1 MPAEDWMAAG
11 GWYRP
16 ADSFTI
22 FYRPSGHG
30 DAFLMAWLTAAAQAA
45 GNDPGPHSVFAQ
57 LADPQA
63 PGVCMKC
70 HTADR
75 DQEGTAMRINWR
87 PAHNEPGA
95 HPFTTFRHTAHF
107 SLTGDN
113 GCQTCHTLNPKS
125 DYARY
130 FTAGTASAVNRDP
143 HQFQSNFLP
152 LSKATCVQC
161 HKPAD
166 AGDGCLLCHEYH
178 VGTFTAKVVPAGKM
192 LNVARKSE

>member
-16 ADSFTI
+16 TDSFTI
-22 FYRPSGHG
+22 FYRPSGHA
-30 DAFLMAWLTAAAQAA
+30 DPFLMAWLTAAARAA
-45 GNDPGPHSVFAQ
+45 QTDSGPNSVFAQ

-70 HTADR
+70 HTADI
-75 DQEGTAMRINWR
+75 EGGVVAVNWR
-87 PAHNEPGA
+87 PAHTEPNA
-95 HPFTTFRHTAHF
+95 HPFTTFRHAAHF

-113 GCQTCHTLNPKS
+113 GCQTCHALNPKS

-143 HQFQSNFLP
+143 RQFQSNFLP
-152 LSKATCVQC
+152 LSKAACVQC

-178 VGTFTAKVVPAGKM
+178 TGAFTAKSVFPGKM
-192 LNVARKSE
+192 LSVARKTP